1 MANSLAD
8 LNNHLFAALERLN
21 RADLD
26 AEALDR
32 ECKRATAVV
41 AVADQVSTIAK
52 HQIDAAKLFA
62 THGEQV
68 LQHLPQ
74 IGSAVEKSKP

>member
-8 LNNHLFAALERLN
+8 LNAHLFTALERLN
-21 RADLD
+21 RDGLD
-26 AEALDR
+26 KDALEA
-32 ECKRATAVV
+32 ECKRASAVV

-52 HQIDAAKLFA
+52 HQIDAAKLYA
-62 THGEQV
+62 THGHQV

-74 IGSAVEKSKP
+74 IGKASDT